1 MNTNQQN
8 TQGRA
13 GNGSLFWRNLFFT
26 ILQPGMVCGF
36 FPWLIAR
43 EQYRTALKT
52 PLSVD
57 QYAGIIVFIAG
68 VAITLH
74 CITRFA
80 LDGRGT
86 LSPADPTRQLV
97 ISGLYKYSRNPMY
110 IGVMFTLIGEC
121 LFTRSTGLWGY
132 SLFIVTAFNIFIMG
146 WEEPRLRKDF
156 GSAYEDYCRKVRR
169 WL

>member
-1 MNTNQQN
+1 MSTSQHDTPAQ
-8 TQGRA
+8 A
-13 GNGSLFWRNLFFT
+13 GTRSLFGRNLFFT
-26 ILQPGMVCGF
+26 ILQPGMVCGL

-43 EQYRTALKT
+43 QQYRQALGT
-52 PLSVD
+52 VLSFD
-57 QYAGIIVFIAG
+57 QYAGIVVFLTG
-68 VAITLH
+68 VIITLH

-80 LDGRGT
+80 LEGRGT

-97 ISGLYKYSRNPMY
+97 ISGLYQYSRNPMY

-121 LFTRSTGLWGY
+121 LFSQSTSLWLY
-132 SLFIVTAFNIFIMG
+132 SLFIFTAFNVFIIG

-156 GSAYEDYCRKVRR
+156 GMAYKDYCRKVRR